1 MKDKVL
7 APWVAIG
14 CLPNIDTPT
23 GYVYRTTEW
32 AINNMF
38 CPELKPDV
46 SDETCTG
53 GIIIGLGE
61 EGAVL
66 GEATTTPTTTETT
79 SPETTETT
87 GTTVAPENGAKP
99 SQNWLWYLIG
109 LIVIGGGVYLALQKK
124 K

>member
-1 MKDKVL
+1 MKNKVL

-66 GEATTTPTTTETT
+66 GEATTTPTTT
-79 SPETTETT
+79 TETT
-87 GTTVAPENGAKP
+87 PPEETGTTAAPETEAKP

-109 LIVIGGGVYLALQKK
+109 LIVVGGGVYLVLQKK

>member
-1 MKDKVL
+1 VGCN
-7 APWVAIG
+7 W

-66 GEATTTPTTTETT
+66 GEATTTPTTT
-79 SPETTETT
+79 TETT
-87 GTTVAPENGAKP
+87 PPEETGTTAAPETEAKP

-109 LIVIGGGVYLALQKK
+109 LIVVGGGVYLVLQKK